1 MARRPRP
8 GSIIGLATAGKA
20 DAVPCQ
26 CIGRRIEWVAARNV
40 VRAHAYGSHIEGV
53 ALPGPQRLGAREP
66 AAAITDLPA
75 LGVPSRDDALRTE
88 RDLDRVGALV
98 ADLFGGLELRMR
110 ADAHALIDGVAVTER
125 LFAGGGVTLLGSPPR
140 RAVRVRGRAPG
151 RTLAARAAGRPGRGA
166 GRQLG
171 MADGGVGRAHA
182 AAFTGAPEGDV
193 RVAAVL
199 LVGGLEESGDFS
211 IAGVPVGRLGRGHLG
226 KQAQENQKDD
236 SAGLDFHVRF
246 LDVVRWEQRPIDL

>member
-1 MARRPRP
+1 M
-8 GSIIGLATAGKA
+8 
-20 DAVPCQ
+20 Q
-26 CIGRRIEWVAARNV
+26 
-40 VRAHAYGSHIEGV
+40 
-53 ALPGPQRLGAREP
+53 
-66 AAAITDLPA
+66 
-75 LGVPSRDDALRTE
+75 
-88 RDLDRVGALV
+88 
-98 ADLFGGLELRMR
+98 

-125 LFAGGGVTLLGSPPR
+125 LFAGGGVALLGSPLPGR
-140 RAVRVRGRAPG
+140 SSTRARSG